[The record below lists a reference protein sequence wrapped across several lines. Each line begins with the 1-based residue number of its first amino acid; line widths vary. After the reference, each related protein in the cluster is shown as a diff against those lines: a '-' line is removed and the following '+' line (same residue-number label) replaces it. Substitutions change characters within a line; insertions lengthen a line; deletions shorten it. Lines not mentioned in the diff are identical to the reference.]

1 LAIRRTSARPV
12 LQDTRPAHSVERKTR
27 AFTDVPVSLPLPE
40 ACGMIALNQAA
51 MRRVITGGF

>member
-1 LAIRRTSARPV
+1 VR
-12 LQDTRPAHSVERKTR
+12 QDTRPAHSVERKTR